1 MTDQAKAGD
10 IGHGVNAE
18 FSPLNYFRRCFVKRS
33 HRLNCAIDPCLFGLA
48 FFYRRGDHAR
58 TQRLGEDESISG
70 LGASVGK
77 DLLWVAD
84 ASDGVSELGFLV
96 AEAGAANHAASD
108 FNHFRKAACEHA
120 LR

>member
-33 HRLNCAIDPCLFGLA
+33 HRLNCAIDACLFGLA

-84 ASDGVSELGFLV
+84 SGGGESELGFLTADAV
-96 AEAGAANHAASD
+96 AANHSASGY
-108 FNHFRKAACEHA
+108 NRC
-120 LR
+120 RT